1 MEILQEMSTLL
12 QAGRAK
18 KVVELVKQALADG
31 IAPQVI
37 MEEGE
42 GYTFEV
48 PDANTIIVNG
58 IDKQIVGQIAAE
70 VRSKRPPE
78 PYKGKGIRYDGE
90 YIRRKAGKA
99 GKGK

>member
-37 MEEGE
+37 MEEGLLS
-42 GYTFEV
+42 GM
-48 PDANTIIVNG
+48 A
-58 IDKQIVGQIAAE
+58 
-70 VRSKRPPE
+70 
-78 PYKGKGIRYDGE
+78 
-90 YIRRKAGKA
+90 
-99 GKGK
+99 